1 MPSTSTPTPAP
12 KPPEPAFFF
21 FLRPPVVE
29 QENSWSTWWYYVI
42 ALLSMIVLF
51 IVIWGIDKARFDNNQ
66 EAFDGLIWY
75 LVIQIVFAIAIY
87 TSNRKNRFI
96 VGYGNFTNSLLYYV
110 SCFLA
115 VGIVEIFNI
124 ISIIYSHFSND
135 KESETVGESG
145 TGGESGFEKGINY
158 VREKYSGFNLK
169 MFQLENFDVKGV
181 EGFQYLFGKM
191 GYDKMSNKSPFIEG
205 TDTIKTEVL
214 LCTAILALGLGI
226 PPLIT
231 LSLEQNLSEKWIDN
245 VSPVSATISAAVLI
259 FIYGT
264 LIAVKK
270 GDEVNKSEQGEDI
283 KT

>member
-1 MPSTSTPTPAP
+1 MSSE
-12 KPPEPAFFF
+12 PPPPAFFF
-21 FLRPPVVE
+21 FLRPPE
-29 QENSWSTWWYYVI
+29 KEPSMSNYTKAYYI
-42 ALLSMIVLF
+42 LSLLSMGFFFF
-51 IVIWGIDKARFDNNQ
+51 ICYYIEKARFDNNQ

-124 ISIIYSHFSND
+124 ISIIYSHFSDD

-181 EGFQYLFGKM
+181 EGFQYLFGKRY
-191 GYDKMSNKSPFIEG
+191 YDKVSNKSPFIEG

-245 VSPVSATISAAVLI
+245 VSPVSATLSAAVLI

-283 KT
+283 TT